1 LKLLAALIRRQV
13 RHKSAFAA
21 SFLLFAVA
29 GSMQLHARVTRVVV
43 ESREPQHDLPEGKIA
58 YERIQGVIY
67 GEVDPRVRYNSIIQ
81 DIALAPRNA
90 RGMVEYAATFTLLKP
105 VKLSE
110 ASGILLY
117 EVVNRGA
124 SIVPKD
130 LTTGDI
136 FLSSGWQGDLAFRG
150 KSVSGLPGE
159 TIQLP
164 IAKNV
169 DGSPI
174 TGPALLRF
182 SNIKD
187 GTASISTHLA
197 ASYVSS
203 GAPPLPVDL
212 DTTHATL
219 TSRTF
224 ETVTG
229 VAGGERTIAS
239 SDWSWGNCSKTPFPG
254 IPDPQSICLRQG
266 FDASLLYQ
274 LSYRAKD
281 PIILGLGLAAIR
293 DVASFFRNGIKNDTA
308 VENSVAG
315 AISHTIVRGASQSGN
330 LIRTF
335 LNLGFNE
342 DESGRRVFD
351 GAMPTIAARQTPINL
366 RFAVPGGASSIFE
379 PGSDGTVWWA
389 HWPDTVRRQKP
400 SGLLDRCTASH
411 TCPLIIEVLGSTEFW
426 SLRASPDF
434 VGTDNAKDIPLPENV
449 RRYYIASTQH
459 GGGPGGFHDKAPAP
473 EPQRGAFAAICALP
487 LNPNPM
493 REISRA
499 LLAALRA
506 WVVKGTLPPPSLYP
520 TLAAG
525 TLTPA
530 SSEVMGFPAVPGL
543 PRPDAIANPLLVYD
557 FGNTFEY
564 PDVSGAIKQQPPAVA
579 NVIAPMVPRVDAD
592 GNEVGGIHTVLQEAA
607 LGTYLGWNL
616 VAQGFFKGQYCSLY
630 GSYLPF
636 SRTKEDREA
645 AYDPRLSLRE
655 RYGTHG
661 GYVCTVRRAAANLV
675 RQRFLLQDD
684 ADRMIAEAQASDILL
699 PENKHTPEDE
709 AVAARRC
716 ATAPNKSRSH
726 R

>member
-1 LKLLAALIRRQV
+1 MKLLAALIRRQV
-13 RHKSAFAA
+13 RNKSAFAA
-21 SFLLFAVA
+21 SFLLVAVA

-43 ESREPQHDLPEGKIA
+43 ESRVPQHGLPEGKIA
-58 YERIQGVIY
+58 YERVQGVIY
-67 GEVDPRVRYNSIIQ
+67 GEVDPRDRRNAIIQ

-105 VKLSE
+105 VKISE

-117 EVVNRGA
+117 EVVNRGT

-150 KSVSGLPGE
+150 KSVNGLPGE

-169 DGSPI
+169 DGSHI

-182 SNIKD
+182 FNIKD
-187 GTASISTHLA
+187 GTASVSTHQA
-197 ASYVSS
+197 ASYISS
-203 GAPPLPVDL
+203 GAPPLPVDF

-219 TSRTF
+219 TSRTV

-239 SDWSWGNCSKTPFPG
+239 SDWSWGDCSKTPFPG
-254 IPDPQSICLRQG
+254 IPDPQSVCLRQG

-293 DVASFFRNGIKNDTA
+293 DVASFFHNETKDDSAMENPFVRA
-308 VENSVAG
+308 V
-315 AISHTIVRGASQSGN
+315 SHTIVRGASQSGN

-351 GAMPTIAARQTPINL
+351 GAMPTIAARQTPVNI
-366 RFAVPGGASSIFE
+366 RFAVPGGASSLFE
-379 PGSDGTVWWA
+379 PGSDGTVWWS
-389 HWPDTVRRQKP
+389 HWPDTTRHQKP
-400 SGLLDRCTASH
+400 SGLLDRCTATH

-434 VGTDNAKDIPLPENV
+434 VGTDNAKDIPLPANV

-459 GGGPGGFHDKAPAP
+459 GGGPGGFHFKASAP
-473 EPQRGAFAAICALP
+473 EPQSGTFAATCTLP

-493 REISRA
+493 REIQRA
-499 LLAALRA
+499 LLFALKA
-506 WVVKGTLPPPSLYP
+506 WVSKETLPPPSLYP

-525 TLTPA
+525 TLTTA
-530 SSEVMGFPAVPGL
+530 NSEAMGFPAVPGL

-564 PDVSGAIKQQPPAVA
+564 PDVSGAIRQEPPVVA
-579 NVIAPMVPRVDAD
+579 NVLPPLVPRVDAD
-592 GNEVGGIHTVLQEAA
+592 GNEVGGIHTVLQQAA

-616 VAQGFFKGQYCSLY
+616 IAQGFFKGQYCSLY

-645 AYDPRLSLRE
+645 ARDPRLSLQE
-655 RYGTHG
+655 RYGTHR
-661 GYVCTVRRAAANLV
+661 GYVCSVRRAATNLV
-675 RQRFLLQDD
+675 EQRFLLSDD
-684 ADRMIAEAQASDILL
+684 ADRMIAEAQASDILIS
-699 PENKHTPEDE
+699 EGKTTAGDE
-709 AVAARRC
+709 AIAARQC
-716 ATAPNKSRSH
+716 ATTPNRSRSH
-726 R
+726 